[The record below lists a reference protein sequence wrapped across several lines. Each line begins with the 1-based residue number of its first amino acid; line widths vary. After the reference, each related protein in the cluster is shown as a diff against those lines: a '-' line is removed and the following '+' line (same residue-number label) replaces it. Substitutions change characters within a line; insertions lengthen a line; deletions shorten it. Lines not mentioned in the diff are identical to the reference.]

1 MSQEPI
7 ETLPTD
13 PCGIAVFA
21 RAPVPGQTKTRLI
34 PLLSA
39 EGAAAL
45 HLALLRKTLRS
56 ATEACSADAGLGEE
70 RFGEVR
76 LCCAPDISHPAFA
89 ACRAEFGVALEA
101 QSGGDLG
108 QRMLAAFESAPGP
121 LLLIGSDCPAL
132 TPELLCGCA
141 RELRRYDAVFLP
153 AEDGGYALVGLR
165 RAAPSIFAD
174 MEWSTE
180 RVMQE
185 TRARLRSAGLS
196 WSEPA
201 IVWDVDRPQ
210 DVARLLASG
219 LLGGEVGAWS

>member
-7 ETLPTD
+7 EIVPTD

-21 RAPVPGQTKTRLI
+21 RAPVPGQTKTRLV

-56 ATEACSADAGLGEE
+56 ATEACSADAGLD
-70 RFGEVR
+70 EVR
-76 LCCAPDISHPAFA
+76 LWCAPDISHPAFA
-89 ACRAEFGVALEA
+89 ACHAEFGVTLEA
-101 QSGGDLG
+101 QAHGDLG
-108 QRMLAAFESAPGP
+108 QRMLAAFEAAPGP
-121 LLLIGSDCPAL
+121 LLLVGSDCPAL
-132 TPELLCGCA
+132 TAELLRGCA

-174 MEWSTE
+174 MEWSTAH
-180 RVMQE
+180 VMEE
-185 TRARLRSAGLS
+185 TRARLRRAGLT

-210 DVARLLASG
+210 DVARLRASG
-219 LLGGEVGAWS
+219 LLRGEVGAWS